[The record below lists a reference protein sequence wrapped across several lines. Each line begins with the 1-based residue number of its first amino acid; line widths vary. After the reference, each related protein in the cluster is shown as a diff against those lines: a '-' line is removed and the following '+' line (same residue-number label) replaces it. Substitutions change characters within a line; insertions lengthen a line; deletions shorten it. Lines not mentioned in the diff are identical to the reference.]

1 MICYIQP
8 NRNEHKPVLNETK
21 KNLQSANQF
30 LNKGIM
36 NLITQHSSATQQ
48 LNKPVF
54 IRKFNIQTTTLRK
67 DKVQVPVANATP
79 NRSQI

>member
-1 MICYIQP
+1 MRSNNSHITMICYIQP

-54 IRKFNIQTTTLRK
+54 IRKFKYTNHNTQK
-67 DKVQVPVANATP
+67 G
-79 NRSQI
+79 